1 MNGNTVKSGAETSG
15 YTEKLLRP
23 ISGYLMLAVNLL
35 LIAGSIVMIA
45 LGGVTEITA
54 VVVTGFLPNPLLLF
68 LLDRHCVG
76 APHRAVVLPPF
87 G

>member
-23 ISGYLMLAVNLL
+23 ISGYPMLAVNLL

-54 VVVTGFLPNPLLLF
+54 VFVIGFLLIPVWLLLAYAN
-68 LLDRHCVG
+68 G
-76 APHRAVVLPPF
+76 Q
-87 G
+87 